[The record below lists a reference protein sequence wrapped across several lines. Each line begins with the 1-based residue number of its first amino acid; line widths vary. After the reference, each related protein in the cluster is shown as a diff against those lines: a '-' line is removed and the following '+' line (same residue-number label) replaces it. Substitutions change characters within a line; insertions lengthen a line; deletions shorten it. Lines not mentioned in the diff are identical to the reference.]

1 MNNRNEEKRSTI
13 LYVIIGILIGIIL
26 ILVVAKYTDLLS
38 STQVIKQNSK
48 NKTIVEKNSISSSV
62 EKARNSVVMVEGYQN
77 GQLASTGTGFIYKT
91 DSKYGYIMTNQ
102 HVIENMDKILLI
114 DAQDSEIEGT
124 LLGSDQYLDLAVIRI
139 EKEKVLD
146 VAEIGDSS
154 GIAVGDTVFTIGS
167 PMGYEYRGTVTSG
180 ILSGKDRMV
189 SVSIG
194 NSNTEDYVMKVL
206 QTDSAINP
214 GNSGG
219 PLLNI
224 NGEVIGINSMKLVK
238 EEIEGMG
245 FAIPIEYAMSHVEAL
260 EKKEAISWPVLGIS
274 MLNVADRASA
284 YRNGISIPENIKSG
298 VLVVGITENTGASN
312 SDLKTGDIIIEL
324 NGEKVDNIAYLRYE
338 LYKYTPEEIIE
349 VTYIR
354 DNKEYK
360 TKITLSKNAN

>member
-1 MNNRNEEKRSTI
+1 
-13 LYVIIGILIGIIL
+13 
-26 ILVVAKYTDLLS
+26 
-38 STQVIKQNSK
+38 
-48 NKTIVEKNSISSSV
+48 
-62 EKARNSVVMVEGYQN
+62 
-77 GQLASTGTGFIYKT
+77 
-91 DSKYGYIMTNQ
+91 
-102 HVIENMDKILLI
+102 
-114 DAQDSEIEGT
+114 
-124 LLGSDQYLDLAVIRI
+124 
-139 EKEKVLD
+139 
-146 VAEIGDSS
+146 
-154 GIAVGDTVFTIGS
+154 
-167 PMGYEYRGTVTSG
+167 
-180 ILSGKDRMV
+180 
-189 SVSIG
+189 
-194 NSNTEDYVMKVL
+194 
-206 QTDSAINP
+206 
-214 GNSGG
+214 
-219 PLLNI
+219 
-224 NGEVIGINSMKLVK
+224 MKLVK

>member
-114 DAQDSEIEGT
+114 DAQDNEIEGT

-167 PMGYEYRGTVTSG
+167 Q
-180 ILSGKDRMV
+180 
-189 SVSIG
+189 IG
-194 NSNTEDYVMKVL
+194 R
-206 QTDSAINP
+206 A
-214 GNSGG
+214 
-219 PLLNI
+219 
-224 NGEVIGINSMKLVK
+224 
-238 EEIEGMG
+238 
-245 FAIPIEYAMSHVEAL
+245 HV
-260 EKKEAISWPVLGIS
+260 
-274 MLNVADRASA
+274 
-284 YRNGISIPENIKSG
+284 
-298 VLVVGITENTGASN
+298 
-312 SDLKTGDIIIEL
+312 
-324 NGEKVDNIAYLRYE
+324 
-338 LYKYTPEEIIE
+338 
-349 VTYIR
+349 
-354 DNKEYK
+354 
-360 TKITLSKNAN
+360 